1 MPWFLHRQQ
10 LPFARSIQRSLFF
23 LRAGARSRFLPH
35 NPVAMKKDSKPI
47 FNAMYKVVEYAE
59 KCYKKEYAKDTMEQ
73 LTKILTGEKDEEIK
87 KH

>member
-1 MPWFLHRQQ
+1 MITLYI
-10 LPFARSIQRSLFF
+10 A
-23 LRAGARSRFLPH
+23 
-35 NPVAMKKDSKPI
+35 SKPI
-47 FNAMYKVVEYAE
+47 FDAMYKVITYAE

>member
-1 MPWFLHRQQ
+1 M
-10 LPFARSIQRSLFF
+10 SISTDIRLAKAWIGYTESL
-23 LRAGARSRFLPH
+23 LAKTPSIEI
-35 NPVAMKKDSKPI
+35 NSTYEAMKNVI
-47 FNAMYKVVEYAE
+47 TYAE

>member
-1 MPWFLHRQQ
+1 M
-10 LPFARSIQRSLFF
+10 SIST
-23 LRAGARSRFLPH
+23 
-35 NPVAMKKDSKPI
+35 DI
-47 FNAMYKVVEYAE
+47 KVVRAWVEYTEALLLKNQSSEVIATYESLKNVVAYAE